1 MKLKRFKEPPV
12 FNNDN
17 LHRIAISNLR
27 DHERR
32 VIRWWLKK
40 YNQPL
45 KPLEEHTIEELVIE
59 MLEDYYEAHP
69 QEIERFMSHDAG
81 LLEWDGTMSDSHEKR
96 MEKVWKKKPQVDLGK
111 FQDEKELSEEE
122 EAEILANLGRNL
134 PGSKGPKPKEEK
146 VEQSLEFEDTF

>member
-1 MKLKRFKEPPV
+1 MLKRNRTPQV

-32 VIRWWLKK
+32 VIRWWVKK

-59 MLEDYYEAHP
+59 MLEDYYDSHP
-69 QEIERFMSHDAG
+69 QEVERFLSREAG
-81 LLEWDGTMSDSHEKR
+81 IQDWDGTMPEEYEKR
-96 MEKVWKKKPQVDLGK
+96 MAKRWKKKPQVNLDQFK
-111 FQDEKELSEEE
+111 DEKELSEEE

-134 PGSKGPKPKEEK
+134 PGSTGPKPKEEK
-146 VEQSLEFEDTF
+146 IDPTLEFEETF

>member
-1 MKLKRFKEPPV
+1 MLKRYRAPQV

-32 VIRWWLKK
+32 IIRWWVKK
-40 YNQPL
+40 YNQPV

-59 MLEDYYEAHP
+59 MLEDYYETNP
-69 QEIERFMSHDAG
+69 QEIEKFLSHDAG
-81 LLEWDGTMSDSHEKR
+81 VQDWDGTMPDEHESR
-96 MEKVWKKKPQVDLGK
+96 MKKVWAKKPQVDLSAFK
-111 FQDEKELSEEE
+111 DEHALTEEE

-134 PGSKGPKPKEEK
+134 PGSTGPQPKKEK
-146 VEQSLEFEDTF
+146 IEQTLEFEETF